1 MPPLSLHSAGLQ
13 GHGSGADT
21 AARTPAAAPTPATA
35 ALAVAAAPR
44 RRGCA
49 SLERR
54 GPRDGRAGAARTS
67 SPPPPSPCGRT
78 SRRARPQRAAQGGAP
93 LGAAVWP
100 STAASSSRRA
110 RRRPWASV
118 AAATARAAAA
128 GVGAAAGVRAAASAP
143 LQWPWR
149 PAEGATRG
157 AARIACISAKK
168 ITVPTYLPT
177 YLRSICLM
185 PYFIAAARLAPS
197 GAAARSFL
205 LRGASGARGPPPGRP
220 PGGGAPAPRPGKLNA
235 SGSGAGG
242 GGAQRGCRKSLRS
255 YSAEYRQ

>member
-1 MPPLSLHSAGLQ
+1 VELGPSRSPSTHDAPFALDGTLELYERENGHRCFEPGKTSSGGRARELGGGAAVAGTAPSKARPPLPPLRARCSLLQ
-13 GHGSGADT
+13 Q
-21 AARTPAAAPTPATA
+21 
-35 ALAVAAAPR
+35 LASCRSPLCCHVSPR

-49 SLERR
+49 ALERR

-93 LGAAVWP
+93 VGAAVWP

-157 AARIACISAKK
+157 AAWIACISAKK
-168 ITVPTYLPT
+168 IAVN
-177 YLRSICLM
+177 
-185 PYFIAAARLAPS
+185 
-197 GAAARSFL
+197 
-205 LRGASGARGPPPGRP
+205 RGV
-220 PGGGAPAPRPGKLNA
+220 
-235 SGSGAGG
+235 
-242 GGAQRGCRKSLRS
+242 
-255 YSAEYRQ
+255 

>member
-1 MPPLSLHSAGLQ
+1 VQFLPIAATRQHEMTNILLDQSSVKDVRFSISRDFWIGFPFYESLSHRIYGTFTQWLVRIEFKVKILWDDGETDS
-13 GHGSGADT
+13 
-21 AARTPAAAPTPATA
+21 
-35 ALAVAAAPR
+35 PR

-93 LGAAVWP
+93 VGGAVWP

-157 AARIACISAKK
+157 AAWIACISAKK
-168 ITVPTYLPT
+168 IAVN
-177 YLRSICLM
+177 
-185 PYFIAAARLAPS
+185 
-197 GAAARSFL
+197 
-205 LRGASGARGPPPGRP
+205 RGV
-220 PGGGAPAPRPGKLNA
+220 
-235 SGSGAGG
+235 
-242 GGAQRGCRKSLRS
+242 
-255 YSAEYRQ
+255 